1 MMILFAKKNNCIFKF
16 KFEIFKKNF
25 YFVRLNRG
33 FSRISYLNIDK
44 ENKPSLTIVTQQA
57 STNNDGLDEE
67 KK

>member
-1 MMILFAKKNNCIFKF
+1 MMIFKKNNCFCLYE
-16 KFEIFKKNF
+16 FEIFKINF